1 MLPIMPLLNDL
12 RLVVD
17 WNVFG
22 GDAPF
27 FQATKAMC
35 TFLRWAT
42 TLLMLPADYRF
53 RFLASS

>member
-22 GDAPF
+22 DDAPF
-27 FQATKAMC
+27 FQATKAVC

-42 TLLMLPADYRF
+42 TLMLPADYSSH
-53 RFLASS
+53 FLTSP